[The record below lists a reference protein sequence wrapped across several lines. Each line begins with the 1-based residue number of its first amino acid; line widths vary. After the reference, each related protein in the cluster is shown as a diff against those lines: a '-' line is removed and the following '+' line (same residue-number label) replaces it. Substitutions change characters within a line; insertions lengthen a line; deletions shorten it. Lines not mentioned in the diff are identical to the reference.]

1 MNKLAFLLLSLALPA
16 VAHGQA
22 STSLTPRVEFETSLG
37 TFVVELDAVRAPLTV
52 ENFLRYVRDGF
63 YDGLVF
69 HRVIPNFVVQTG
81 GHDERFAERPTRA
94 PVPNESGN
102 GLSNTRGSVGLA
114 RSESPHSGT
123 SQFYVN
129 LVDNLGLNP
138 LPSRWGYA
146 VFGRVVAGMEVIDR
160 IGHVATGARGPF
172 PSDVPL
178 EAVLIRRAWV
188 VGEEPAAGP
197 QAPASAADEPSDP
210 ESAAG
215 AETQAEPEDT
225 GAGRHDEAPAS
236 AEPASSADQQRE
248 AGEPAGE
255 AADTLD
261 DATETGADEE
271 APPQ

>member
-1 MNKLAFLLLSLALPA
+1 MGGQFNRLISGAGNPRSLQTMKKLACLLLLALPT

-22 STSLTPRVEFETSLG
+22 STSLTPRVEFDTTEG
-37 TFVVELDAVRAPLTV
+37 PFVVELDAVRAPLTV

-81 GHDERFAERPTRA
+81 GHDEDFAERPTRA
-94 PVPNESGN
+94 PIPNESGN

-146 VFGRVVAGMEVIDR
+146 VFGRVVEGMEVIDR
-160 IGHVATGARGPF
+160 IGHLATGARGPF

-178 EAVLIRRAWV
+178 ESVLIRRAWV
-188 VGEEPAAGP
+188 VGEPPAGSPEAPPAPDEPAGPETEVEAEDAASEGTDAPAAG
-197 QAPASAADEPSDP
+197 
-210 ESAAG
+210 G
-215 AETQAEPEDT
+215 
-225 GAGRHDEAPAS
+225 
-236 AEPASSADQQRE
+236 
-248 AGEPAGE
+248 
-255 AADTLD
+255 
-261 DATETGADEE
+261 

>member
-1 MNKLAFLLLSLALPA
+1 MNKLAFVLLLLALPA

-22 STSLTPRVEFETSLG
+22 STSLTPRVEFDTSLG

-63 YDGLVF
+63 YDGLIF

-81 GHDERFAERPTRA
+81 GHDERFAERATRA

-102 GLSNTRGSVGLA
+102 GLSNTRGSIGLA

-138 LPSRWGYA
+138 LPSRWGYT

-160 IGHVATGARGPF
+160 IGHVATGAKGPF

-178 EAVLIRRAWV
+178 KAVLIRRAWV
-188 VGEEPAAGP
+188 VGEEPAAATEA
-197 QAPASAADEPSDP
+197 QASATDA
-210 ESAAG
+210 AAG
-215 AETQAEPEDT
+215 SGAASGAEARAEPEDAA
-225 GAGRHDEAPAS
+225 AGEGGEAQAS
-236 AEPASSADQQRE
+236 AEPGSPADLQRE
-248 AGEPAGE
+248 VGEPAGE
-255 AADTLD
+255 AADSPD
-261 DATETGADEE
+261 GATEAGADGN